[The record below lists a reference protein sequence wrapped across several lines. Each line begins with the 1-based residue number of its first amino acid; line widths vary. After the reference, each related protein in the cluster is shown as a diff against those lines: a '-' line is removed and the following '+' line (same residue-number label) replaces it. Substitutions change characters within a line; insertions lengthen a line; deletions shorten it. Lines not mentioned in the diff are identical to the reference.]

1 MTDTATTQGP
11 RVLLGVTGG
20 IAAYKAP
27 ELVRRLVER
36 GAEVQVVMTR
46 SAIQFVAPLTFQAVS
61 GRRVRTDLWDEE
73 AEAAMGH
80 IELARWADVVVVAP
94 ATANFLGN
102 LANGL
107 AADLLTTLCVAT
119 TAPVLLAPAMNQ
131 AMWAHP
137 AVQANR
143 TTLEA
148 RGVRVLGPATGEQ
161 ACGETGEGRM
171 LEPAEIAAAVFA
183 DPTLSRSRP
192 LAGLKA
198 VITAGPTREA
208 IDPVRYITNR
218 SSGKMGYAVAAA
230 AAEAGA
236 AVVLVSGP
244 VALPAPRGVKRIAV
258 ETAEQMYRA
267 VHEEIA
273 GADIFIACAAVSDY
287 RPRVAAQQ
295 KIKRTANELQLD
307 LVRCPDTLASVA
319 ALPKPPFTVGFA
331 AETENIARHAREKLT
346 KKGVD
351 MIAAN
356 RVGPGCGFDRE
367 TNALDVF
374 WHGGEAEFVEN
385 SKAVLARQLVAL
397 IVERLN
403 APRVAASPRAV

>member
-1 MTDTATTQGP
+1 
-11 RVLLGVTGG
+11 
-20 IAAYKAP
+20 
-27 ELVRRLVER
+27 
-36 GAEVQVVMTR
+36 
-46 SAIQFVAPLTFQAVS
+46 
-61 GRRVRTDLWDEE
+61 
-73 AEAAMGH
+73 
-80 IELARWADVVVVAP
+80 
-94 ATANFLGN
+94 
-102 LANGL
+102 
-107 AADLLTTLCVAT
+107 
-119 TAPVLLAPAMNQ
+119 
-131 AMWAHP
+131 
-137 AVQANR
+137 
-143 TTLEA
+143 
-148 RGVRVLGPATGEQ
+148 
-161 ACGETGEGRM
+161 
-171 LEPAEIAAAVFA
+171 
-183 DPTLSRSRP
+183 
-192 LAGLKA
+192 
-198 VITAGPTREA
+198 
-208 IDPVRYITNR
+208 
-218 SSGKMGYAVAAA
+218 MGYAVAAA

-331 AETENIARHAREKLT
+331 AETENVARHAREKLA

-374 WHGGEAEFVEN
+374 WHGGEVEFVEN

-397 IVERLN
+397 IAERLN